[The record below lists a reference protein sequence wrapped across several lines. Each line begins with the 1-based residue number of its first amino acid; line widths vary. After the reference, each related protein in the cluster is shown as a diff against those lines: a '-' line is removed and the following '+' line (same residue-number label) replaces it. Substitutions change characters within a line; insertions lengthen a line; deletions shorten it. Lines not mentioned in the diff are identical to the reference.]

1 MFGDEKDAAKTF
13 HLAEVLNRHK
23 IEVHEVANDF
33 TQNGKK
39 FKKGYSYIVPTNQK
53 NSTILQACL
62 KNVQLFKIAYFMT
75 SQVGPSLMPL
85 T

>member
-1 MFGDEKDAAKTF
+1 MISIKNVRTNNAKNKTKAYVFGDEKDAAKTF

-39 FKKGYSYIVPTNQK
+39 I
-53 NSTILQACL
+53 
-62 KNVQLFKIAYFMT
+62 
-75 SQVGPSLMPL
+75 
-85 T
+85 